1 MNQHVP
7 RAQRS
12 PAMSETRNRP
22 LTGPTHIGVVLE
34 RVRQQAGLQHEI
46 LAHRTGVGAEY
57 LAGVLSGAAF
67 PPRRFILRYA
77 RTCGADPQV
86 LLRVWEDEHER
97 LSTGP
102 GQAGGEP
109 PSSGSA

>member
-1 MNQHVP
+1 
-7 RAQRS
+7 
-12 PAMSETRNRP
+12 MSDTRNRP

-34 RVRQQAGLQHEI
+34 RVRRQAGVQHEI
-46 LAHRTGVGAEY
+46 LAHRTGVGADY
-57 LAGVLSGAAF
+57 LARVLGGACF
-67 PPRRFILRYA
+67 PPRRFILLYA

-102 GQAGGEP
+102 DQGRGGRP
-109 PSSGSA
+109 PSRGA